1 MQPPAPSTVPVQQTG
16 SSSSPPRTQRDEGTI
31 SYQTSYLN
39 SQPWKLSRCFAED
52 YVMLIREKFANS
64 NQTSALD
71 VLGFPNM
78 GDELTANTNWM
89 DEIFNP
95 ATVVNHR
102 LTATTKTPTS
112 RSITGTRR
120 GSLAGRNQLH
130 PLPRYNSSKK
140 YKDFI
145 TIGQNL
151 NLNRTDNN
159 NIGTNSAFGGVQSDA
174 FAYDLTPVYDDA
186 GQYGFAQSP
195 WVQKEYINPLSRLWL
210 INGDGK
216 SDQMIGNFFR
226 SRAP

>member
-1 MQPPAPSTVPVQQTG
+1 MLG
-16 SSSSPPRTQRDEGTI
+16 
-31 SYQTSYLN
+31 
-39 SQPWKLSRCFAED
+39 AED

-71 VLGFPNM
+71 VLGFQH
-78 GDELTANTNWM
+78 GRRIDGQYQLD

-95 ATVVNHR
+95 ATVVNHH
-102 LTATTKTPTS
+102 LTATTKNSTS
-112 RSITGTRR
+112 QSITGTRR
-120 GSLAGRNQLH
+120 GHWRGEIQLH
-130 PLPRYNSSKK
+130 PLLGALQQLKK

-151 NLNRTDNN
+151 NLNRQQQHRNKQCVRR
-159 NIGTNSAFGGVQSDA
+159 GTIRCLCLRSPD
-174 FAYDLTPVYDDA
+174 PVYDDA

-216 SDQMIGNFFR
+216 SDQMIGNFFLEAELLDGLSFKTDFGFDLNWWDYR
-226 SRAP
+226 SFTPTYEFHPAAQNLTNE